1 MIRTTP
7 LRLLLPAL
15 AAACALLASCD
26 QTATEAT
33 PELDIVATVNGVPI
47 TGLDVQLESK
57 SAGGHQTEAAPV
69 DEAAVLQRIILQELA
84 YQKAVDAGFDSDE
97 GYQENRRRLEAQ
109 VAAFNRKQ
117 LSEVFYNREL
127 EKRST
132 ISDAAALKYFEENA
146 DSIRADIRVW
156 QIMRRDES
164 LIEQDR
170 EALAQGDSFEEV
182 AGERFQNL
190 PQAGSGQA
198 PWDLGYLKWEQ
209 IPEVWWNALDDLDV
223 DETSDI
229 LRNATGRYWIIKLI
243 DKREN
248 PDISYEDVESKI
260 KAVLKSRRI
269 RQFRGNLDQELLEDA
284 RIVYS
289 N

>member
-7 LRLLLPAL
+7 LQLLLPAL
-15 AAACALLASCD
+15 AAACTLLASCD
-26 QTATEAT
+26 QTAPEAT

-47 TGLDVQLESK
+47 TGLDVKLES
-57 SAGGHQTEAAPV
+57 STTGGHQTEAVPESE
-69 DEAAVLQRIILQELA
+69 DTVLQRIILQELA

-97 GYQENRRRLEAQ
+97 SYQENLRRLKAQ
-109 VAAFNRKQ
+109 VAAFNRKK
-117 LSEVFYNREL
+117 LSEVFYKREL
-127 EKRST
+127 EKRSAV
-132 ISDAAALKYFEENA
+132 SDEEAREYFEENA

-170 EALAQGDSFEEV
+170 DDLAQGDAFEQV
-182 AGERFQNL
+182 AGKRFQNL

-209 IPEVWWNALDDLDV
+209 IPEVWWNAFDDLDV
-223 DETSDI
+223 GETSDI
-229 LRNATGRYWIIKLI
+229 IRSATGRYWIIKLI

-260 KAVLKSRRI
+260 KAVLKSRRS
-269 RQFRGNLDQELLEDA
+269 RQFREDLDRELLEEA

-289 N
+289 D